1 MGKSL
6 RVALIANRIGVTD
19 ILSIPIII
27 AAAKKAGHDVL
38 LVDHGRDPVRALDQV
53 KTYAPDILAYSVMSP
68 DANEYLAINAK
79 MKAATGAY
87 TIMGGVHPTFDNS
100 VLHAPGVDAICVGE
114 GDHAFPEFLDAF
126 GTDAMYGI
134 PNMHYRLADGTT
146 RSNAIR
152 PLVEDLDSLPFPDKE
167 MVYAES
173 FFQKE
178 LPIRLFSASRGCPY
192 NCSYCFNHSY
202 NEMYKGLG
210 KVLRTKSVPYLI
222 EEIRR
227 VISRRPTKFL
237 RFHDDIFGA
246 NRKWLEEFAEVYPRE
261 IGLPFSCYARPN
273 MISEGYCAG
282 LKKAGCHSVVIAIEA
297 GNERIRAD
305 VMRRNMGNDKIIA
318 AFDLLR
324 KSGLRT
330 YCLNMMGLPGETEE
344 NFLETIAINQDC
356 KVDYA
361 DCSIFQPYPGTDITK
376 YCLDNGYLSAGKD
389 NWGSQYS
396 GSVLNFPEPLKR
408 RMETYQI
415 LFPLLV
421 EFPGLMRHIALATK
435 VNGTRLGKMF
445 LSGLYRLAYGFI
457 LHRRIY
463 PVGVPL
469 KLKLWAA
476 WTLLTSSTRN

>member
-1 MGKSL
+1 M
-6 RVALIANRIGVTD
+6 ALIANRIGVTD

-27 AAAKKAGHDVL
+27 AAAKKAGHQVL
-38 LVDHGRDPVRALDQV
+38 LVDHGRDPERAVDLV
-53 KTYAPDILAYSVMSP
+53 KGFAPDILAYSVMSP
-68 DANEYLAINAK
+68 DAKEYLAINAK

-100 VLHAPGVDAICVGE
+100 FLDAPGIDAICVGE
-114 GDHAFPEFLDAF
+114 GDQAFPEFLDAF
-126 GTDAMYGI
+126 GTEAMYAI

-146 RSNAIR
+146 RKNAIR

-167 MVYAES
+167 AVYAES
-173 FFQKE
+173 FFQRG

-192 NCSYCFNHSY
+192 NCSYCFNHSF

-222 EEIRR
+222 AEIKQ
-227 VISRRPTKFL
+227 VISRHPTKFL

-246 NRKWLEEFAEVYPRE
+246 NRKWLDEFAEVYPRE

-273 MISEGYCAG
+273 MISDGYCAG

-297 GNERIRAD
+297 GNEQIRAD
-305 VMRRNMGNDKIIA
+305 VMRRKMSNDKIIA
-318 AFDLLR
+318 AFKTLR
-324 KSGLRT
+324 QSGLRT
-330 YCLNMMGLPGETEE
+330 YCLNMMGLPGEAEE
-344 NFLETIAINQDC
+344 HFLETIKINQDC

-361 DCSIFQPYPGTDITK
+361 DCSIFQPYPGTDITQ
-376 YCLDNGYLSAGKD
+376 YCLDNGYLQPDKD
-389 NWGSQYS
+389 SWGGQYS

-421 EFPGLMRHIALATK
+421 EYPWIMRHIPLATWI
-435 VNGTRLGKMF
+435 NGTRLGKMF
-445 LSGLYRLAYGFI
+445 FAGLYRLAYGFI

-469 KLKLWAA
+469 KLKAWAA
-476 WTLLTSSTRN
+476 WTLLTSKTRN